1 MKHVVLV
8 DSTVSGLLAFEAA
21 KRLGCHV
28 TFIHPRDAS
37 FLTIS
42 VKGDHSKIEPY
53 LEHVDDYVRID
64 SLEGEEFHNLL
75 VQLHGIRKI
84 DALLSTSEAAIVA
97 VAREAEW
104 LGTRYPRHEHLC
116 DAVYKSR
123 LRERLRDNNVRSPD
137 FQVLS
142 ESQLAE
148 GTAPRLAL
156 PFVVKPTRGFSKQFS
171 AICFTQQD
179 FDAFVEHVR
188 QARADCDPMIDAL
201 VSRDYVIEQY
211 VNGTLH
217 SVEAI
222 VQDGVVSCYATTI
235 RFRADYNE
243 MLEMTATM
251 PSGLDTA
258 ARDELKAYVQQVF
271 TVLKLDMG
279 LYHVE
284 LLRDD
289 EGPCLVEINARM
301 MGSVAPQMYRMLTG
315 IDPFDMLIRLHLGET
330 LEIDDSLIETAGTVV
345 TIASRYGGRIADDYD
360 PRLLQPLLNKYDI
373 TFCTAHVVPGQQVS
387 VYTGNIGT
395 IGHVIVL
402 DDCPYAAAKK
412 GNNFLAELSLLYGN
426 ELAKYTGPEL
436 A

>member
-1 MKHVVLV
+1 
-8 DSTVSGLLAFEAA
+8 
-21 KRLGCHV
+21 
-28 TFIHPRDAS
+28 
-37 FLTIS
+37 
-42 VKGDHSKIEPY
+42 
-53 LEHVDDYVRID
+53 
-64 SLEGEEFHNLL
+64 
-75 VQLHGIRKI
+75 
-84 DALLSTSEAAIVA
+84 
-97 VAREAEW
+97 
-104 LGTRYPRHEHLC
+104 
-116 DAVYKSR
+116 
-123 LRERLRDNNVRSPD
+123 
-137 FQVLS
+137 
-142 ESQLAE
+142 
-148 GTAPRLAL
+148 
-156 PFVVKPTRGFSKQFS
+156 
-171 AICFTQQD
+171 
-179 FDAFVEHVR
+179 
-188 QARADCDPMIDAL
+188 
-201 VSRDYVIEQY
+201 
-211 VNGTLH
+211 
-217 SVEAI
+217 
-222 VQDGVVSCYATTI
+222 
-235 RFRADYNE
+235 

-360 PRLLQPLLNKYDI
+360 PRLLQPLLDKYDI

-402 DDCPYAAAKK
+402 DDCPYAAANK
-412 GNNFLAELSLLYGN
+412 GNKFLAELSLLYGN